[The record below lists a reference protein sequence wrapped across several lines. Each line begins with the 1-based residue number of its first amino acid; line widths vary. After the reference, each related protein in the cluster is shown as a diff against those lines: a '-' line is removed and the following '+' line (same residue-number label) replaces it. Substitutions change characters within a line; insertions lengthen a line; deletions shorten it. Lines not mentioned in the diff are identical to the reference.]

1 MNRNLIFLAL
11 TAGVFVAGSSV
22 PAFSATY
29 GPAQNI
35 HYDDDR
41 SVDKKMDVIR
51 KKLMLSPTQLFAV
64 QTTLNDQAIKMD
76 LLKKEILEARKK
88 IIDDTDSAMI
98 GILNPQEQEKYKK
111 IKSDIIGKPE
121 GDGK

>member
-1 MNRNLIFLAL
+1 
-11 TAGVFVAGSSV
+11 
-22 PAFSATY
+22 
-29 GPAQNI
+29 
-35 HYDDDR
+35 
-41 SVDKKMDVIR
+41 VIR